1 MSKNKFDNKNT
12 KIITLYLQF
21 WTWSSIMKKK
31 LAYLV
36 ASISALSFPVFS
48 YADSPYFSLKDGD
61 GFKRFSVSVG
71 ALHVMPQGKAQPI
84 NINTAV
90 PEGTKSEVGR
100 ISTSSVLGAID
111 TSTADG
117 VDKKRK
123 LETLINSGLVS
134 PLILDEIDGVKYLKP
149 SVGGTAEIDG
159 LSSWTA
165 QGTGLEADDVTT
177 LGIMTNYFF
186 TDNISLEVKAGIPP
200 KVDIKGKGN
209 ISAPLTGSVDP
220 GNVNIIIA
228 DIDAGSIIGGN
239 IPLKQ
244 DIQVTNLEAHGKV
257 AEARAWTPAFEFQ
270 YHFGKTGVNKFRP
283 YVGLGLMYAY
293 FNELEMNSNLEADLV
308 AAGHK
313 IANIKLGEAGKAL
326 DGIESTAN
334 PKVKLEAKDAFA
346 PVATAG
352 FTYDF
357 NDRWFAVGSIS
368 YAHLKG
374 ETTITVNDA
383 KLGELINAKSDI
395 EINPILGYAGIGYRF

>member
-1 MSKNKFDNKNT
+1 
-12 KIITLYLQF
+12 
-21 WTWSSIMKKK
+21 MKKK

-90 PEGTKSEVGR
+90 AEGENTRVGD
-100 ISTSSVLGAID
+100 ISMNSVIDNLTEENTGLADLVKFLDNLGLNQLP
-111 TSTADG
+111 SQLSGTADIYNLSQW
-117 VDKKRK
+117 K
-123 LETLINSGLVS
+123 
-134 PLILDEIDGVKYLKP
+134 
-149 SVGGTAEIDG
+149 AE
-159 LSSWTA
+159 
-165 QGTGLEADDVTT
+165 GTGLEADDVTT

-186 TDNISLEVKAGIPP
+186 TDNISFEVKAGIPP
-200 KVDIKGKGN
+200 KVDIQGKGQ
-209 ISAPLTGSVDP
+209 IYAPFKATAKPELDLIDSIP
-220 GNVNIIIA
+220 GGIA
-228 DIDAGSIIGGN
+228 LGEMYLQKDLPITDLS
-239 IPLKQ
+239 
-244 DIQVTNLEAHGKV
+244 AHGKV

-383 KLGELINAKSDI
+383 ELGELINAKSDI